1 MFLEHPSLVCIL
13 ETHVLWSLIL
23 HRYAAVQRVSYRVL
37 ESQLE
42 DGVMDGYSGHS
53 PIERMMHL
61 SWREARRVCFDDGVD
76 GTPSKSF
83 ATRIFGVGVTVRTVT
98 LGHFSKIGFLKL
110 AFFEQLFHGYLHN
123 QGVAAINANC
133 IYNLLLVSFYIY
145 TQMQKERYISSV

>member
-1 MFLEHPSLVCIL
+1 MFLEHPSLVCIS

-83 ATRIFGVGVTVRTVT
+83 ATRIFGVGVKYTSRPKPTFRCGQDYDPDRI
-98 LGHFSKIGFLKL
+98 LG
-110 AFFEQLFHGYLHN
+110 
-123 QGVAAINANC
+123 AN
-133 IYNLLLVSFYIY
+133 LVH
-145 TQMQKERYISSV
+145 R